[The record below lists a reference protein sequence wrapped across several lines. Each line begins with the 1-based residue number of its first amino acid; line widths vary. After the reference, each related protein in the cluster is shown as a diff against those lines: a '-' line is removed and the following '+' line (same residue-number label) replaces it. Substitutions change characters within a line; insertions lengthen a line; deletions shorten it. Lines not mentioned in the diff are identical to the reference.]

1 MSVKDKRILL
11 IGLNNMH
18 TELIISQLTKNN
30 MNEVCFKSAS
40 HLSLDN
46 QNSKFHLTLVDY
58 QTLKPDS
65 QAMIF
70 LTNPTP
76 KMPILLFNVTNEIP
90 IDTLLT
96 WPQVKGF
103 LSPTASIEH
112 LTKSIDVILD
122 QGLWFPRHTLE
133 LMLEHYRS
141 HKDLNR
147 YHAQQPAIP
156 LLTRREKQILSLL
169 TDGKSNMEIAEKL
182 FVAETTVKS
191 HVYNLYKKLD
201 VKCRKEAIYRV
212 TQLKQLEA
220 V

>member
-1 MSVKDKRILL
+1 
-11 IGLNNMH
+11 MH
-18 TELIISQLTKNN
+18 TELIISQLAKNN
-30 MNEVCFKSAS
+30 MKEVCFKSAS

-58 QTLKPDS
+58 QALKPDS

-70 LTNPTP
+70 LTNPTQ

-112 LTKSIDVILD
+112 LTKSIEVVLD

-141 HKDLNR
+141 HKDLNS
-147 YHAQQPAIP
+147 YHTQQPAIP

-191 HVYNLYKKLD
+191 HVYNLYK
-201 VKCRKEAIYRV
+201 
-212 TQLKQLEA
+212 
-220 V
+220 